1 MPFQMAKCEGC
12 GEVDYVEDVL
22 GHWLC
27 RYCRETL
34 EEEGHIVLE
43 NGKVLWTGSAFVCTI
58 RLDERVENP
67 KELAQI
73 LHEFLDRA
81 GYRPRYVDVGVA
93 PAAICPECGYIA
105 IEVEGGMG
113 ERVRYCLSCGHRF

>member
-1 MPFQMAKCEGC
+1 MTRCEGR

-43 NGKVLWTGSAFVCTI
+43 NGKVL
-58 RLDERVENP
+58 
-67 KELAQI
+67 
-73 LHEFLDRA
+73 
-81 GYRPRYVDVGVA
+81 
-93 PAAICPECGYIA
+93 
-105 IEVEGGMG
+105 
-113 ERVRYCLSCGHRF
+113 